1 MTRHLPLIALAA
13 AAALVLVLARQNRE
27 LRVEQVALI
36 DRATLP
42 YAGMW
47 VPAVNATGLDG
58 ATLRIGEPGRGGAQL
73 LYFFTTTCQY
83 CRASVPALKQ
93 VAARLAEPGARPVAM
108 IGVTDETAEPTRRY
122 AAGHALPFP
131 VASVPE
137 RRVMGLFRSRT
148 VPLLTVVNADGRAT
162 YTRQGLLESAAAID
176 SVVSAAR
183 AAAH

>member
-1 MTRHLPLIALAA
+1 MTRHLPLVALAA
-13 AAALVLVLARQNRE
+13 AAALVVVLARQNRE

-47 VPAVNATGLDG
+47 VPAVNATSVDG
-58 ATLRIGEPGRGGAQL
+58 AALRIGEPGRGGAQL

-93 VAARLAEPGARPVAM
+93 VAARLAAPGAQPVAM
-108 IGVTDETAEPTRRY
+108 IGVSDEPAEPTRAY

-162 YTRQGLLESAAAID
+162 YTRQGALQGAAAID

-183 AAAH
+183 AAAR

>member
-1 MTRHLPLIALAA
+1 MTRHLPLVALAA
-13 AAALVLVLARQNRE
+13 AAALVIVLARQNRE

-47 VPAVNATGLDG
+47 VPAVSATSMDG

-83 CRASVPALKQ
+83 CRASIPALKQ
-93 VAARLAEPGARPVAM
+93 VAARVKAPGVAM
-108 IGVTDETAEPTRRY
+108 IGVTDEPAEPTRAY

-137 RRVMGLFRSRT
+137 QRVMGLFRSRT

-162 YTRQGLLESAAAID
+162 YTRQGVLRGAAAID

-183 AAAH
+183 AAAR